1 MPFVDGYYCSF
12 FIPILSRNDPLIP
25 DGLLWETCIFTV
37 GSGHRTGFMV
47 KSGMMSKRMKPFWL
61 AGILFGLVFGILF
74 SIRINLFNKIFFQ
87 TTWEDTQA
95 PVALVERDTWMN
107 ILQKDRKIGFS
118 HSIISNRQNGYRL
131 EETFF
136 MRVNLMGLV
145 QEVNFET
152 RAELNT
158 DLSIASFRF
167 DMNSGRF
174 RFNASGTVSGQ
185 KLSIKVKGE
194 GESRQYDIQLQ
205 GRPYLSAGIFDAII
219 AYGLAPG
226 DTRTFSIFDMA
237 TMGQAPVVVRVLG
250 KESIMNMGTRKDVTK
265 VSVSFKGVD
274 QAAWISE
281 SGEVLK
287 EEGFLGMRLEK
298 VSRHEALYGLPVT
311 SSQDLTK
318 AASVASNVNI
328 DKPLDLLQLRV
339 RIQGISLEGLKM
351 DGGRQSL
358 VGNVLT
364 ITKENMLTIPSGS
377 VNDLASAPGAG
388 AFLEPS
394 PFIQSDHKIIKNKAR
409 QIVSD
414 IDSPLEKVKKL
425 ADWVYENVEKRPVIS
440 VPDAISV
447 LKNRVGDCNEHAI
460 LLAALLRAAS
470 IPTKIETGL
479 VYLNGR
485 FYYHAWN
492 LVYIGSWV
500 TVDAL
505 FGQMPAD
512 VTHIRVTT
520 GTEQDQLDLLGLIGK
535 IRLEVLDNGN
545 GD

>member
-1 MPFVDGYYCSF
+1 
-12 FIPILSRNDPLIP
+12 
-25 DGLLWETCIFTV
+25 
-37 GSGHRTGFMV
+37 MV
-47 KSGMMSKRMKPFWL
+47 VFSMMSVRMKPFWV
-61 AGILFGLVFGILF
+61 AGILSGLVFGILF
-74 SIRINLFNKIFFQ
+74 SIRINLFEMIFLQ
-87 TTWEDTQA
+87 ATRENAQA
-95 PVALVERDTWMN
+95 PIALMERDTWMN
-107 ILQKDRKIGFS
+107 IIQKGRKIGFS
-118 HSIISNRQNGYRL
+118 HSTVSKRQKGYYI

-145 QEVNFET
+145 QDVNMKT
-152 RAELNT
+152 QGELNS

-174 RFNASGTVSGQ
+174 RFKASGTVSGQ
-185 KLSIKVKGE
+185 TLTIQVQGE
-194 GESRQYDIQLQ
+194 GENRRYDIQLHD
-205 GRPYLSAGIFDAII
+205 RPHLSAGIFDAVI
-219 AYGLAPG
+219 AQGLSPG

-237 TMGQAPVVVRVLG
+237 TMGQTPIVVRILG
-250 KESIMNMGTRKDVTK
+250 KESIVNMGTRKDATR

-274 QAAWISE
+274 QSAWISE
-281 SGEVLK
+281 DGEVLR

-298 VSRHEALYGLPVT
+298 VGRHEALYGLPVT

-328 DKPLDLLQLRV
+328 GNPSDLQQLQV
-339 RIQGISLEGLKM
+339 RIQGISFDDLQM
-351 DGGRQSL
+351 NGGRQSL
-358 VGNVLT
+358 SGNILT
-364 ITKENMLTIPSGS
+364 ITKENILTISSGPVS
-377 VNDLASAPGAG
+377 DLATAPEIS
-388 AFLEPS
+388 AFLKPS
-394 PFIQSDHKIIKNKAR
+394 PFIQSDHEIIKNKAR

-414 IDSPLEKVKKL
+414 IDAPLGKVKKL
-425 ADWVYENVEKRPVIS
+425 VDWVYKNIKKRPVIS
-440 VPDAISV
+440 LPDAISI
-447 LKNRVGDCNEHAI
+447 LESRVGDCNEHAV

-505 FGQMPAD
+505 FGQIPAD

-520 GTEQDQLDLLGLIGK
+520 GTEREQLDLLGLIGK
-535 IRLEVLDNGN
+535 IRLEVLEN
-545 GD
+545 